1 MCHTG
6 LNQKHHPFSKGFLA
20 PFYFS
25 SQFKYCFFHFPHL
38 HQSLPTLSLIFN
50 VSLRISSLFPKAI
63 FFFLLFVV
71 QDHPRLSNVAVKC
84 QSFKIIAPKVCIS
97 HKHRNL
103 SWATWVITYETPIKC
118 VHFIATC
125 LLWPVC
131 TDAWSGSK
139 ETKSTLKWLIIFDSF
154 FKIPLIGNRLW
165 HPAECR
171 VRFSRN
177 NMLQYINHQ
186 VQSLNRDV
194 TKNSSSTC

>member
-1 MCHTG
+1 MSHMIEQLITKAQHLNSRVWVFFLILVKLLHGSMCHTG
-6 LNQKHHPFSKGFLA
+6 LHQQHHPFSKGFLA

-25 SQFKYCFFHFPHL
+25 SQFKYCFFLFPHL

-71 QDHPRLSNVAVKC
+71 QDHPRLSNIAVKC

-118 VHFIATC
+118 VHFITTC
-125 LLWPVC
+125 LLCMHWC
-131 TDAWSGSK
+131 
-139 ETKSTLKWLIIFDSF
+139 LKWQQ
-154 FKIPLIGNRLW
+154 GN
-165 HPAECR
+165 
-171 VRFSRN
+171 
-177 NMLQYINHQ
+177 
-186 VQSLNRDV
+186 
-194 TKNSSSTC
+194 